1 MLNFFI
7 SNIGTIIVSLILLII
22 VGFAVRSL
30 ISNKKTANHP
40 AAAAVPTV
48 LQPAY
53 ATAQKNKSRNPAFRI
68 FSECGNNIKTVLTK
82 RYIYVIINI

>member
-30 ISNKKTANHP
+30 ISNKKNGKSSCGYGCANCPSAGICH
-40 AAAAVPTV
+40 
-48 LQPAY
+48 
-53 ATAQKNKSRNPAFRI
+53 
-68 FSECGNNIKTVLTK
+68 GTK
-82 RYIYVIINI
+82 K

>member
-30 ISNKKTANHP
+30 ISNKKNGKSSCGCGCANCPSAGICHG
-40 AAAAVPTV
+40 A
-48 LQPAY
+48 
-53 ATAQKNKSRNPAFRI
+53 KK
-68 FSECGNNIKTVLTK
+68 
-82 RYIYVIINI
+82 

>member
-30 ISNKKTANHP
+30 ISNKKNGKSSCGCGCANCPSAGICH
-40 AAAAVPTV
+40 
-48 LQPAY
+48 
-53 ATAQKNKSRNPAFRI
+53 
-68 FSECGNNIKTVLTK
+68 GTK
-82 RYIYVIINI
+82 K

>member
-30 ISNKKTANHP
+30 ISNKKNGKSSCGCGCANCAMHGACHKMNKP
-40 AAAAVPTV
+40 VP
-48 LQPAY
+48 
-53 ATAQKNKSRNPAFRI
+53 
-68 FSECGNNIKTVLTK
+68 
-82 RYIYVIINI
+82 